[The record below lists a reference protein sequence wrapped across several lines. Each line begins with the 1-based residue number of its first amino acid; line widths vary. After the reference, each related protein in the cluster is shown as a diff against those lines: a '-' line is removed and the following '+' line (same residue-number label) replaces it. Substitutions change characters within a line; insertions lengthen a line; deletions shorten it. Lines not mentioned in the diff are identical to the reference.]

1 MQPSRGSTVG
11 STVVGGHL
19 NVERPHTFS
28 YGWKRLARTSGMQQ
42 HTEKRS
48 VRRCS
53 KLSVLPR
60 AVLERPPSSS
70 FARHRPASQP
80 FSKAHRPHALLQ
92 ESLLESAPSQTNTE
106 AGGSTFQQAL
116 FNSVNIMLGVGM
128 LSIPYALKEG
138 GWATLGVLGLLFVCT
153 NYTGKVLV
161 KCQETY
167 CRKTSPIPLGI
178 STTAGNKLVITQIA
192 EEGLRDINVPYATA
206 AVLPGPTSS
215 IDSIDEDIYR
225 EPVIVQTPSPCLLQ
239 SYEDVGQAAFGDAGR
254 AFITAV
260 LYTELI
266 GTCAL
271 FFILEGDHLQLLCQQ
286 LLGAH
291 KLPSHGAL
299 MAVSAG
305 LFLPTT
311 WLPDLGALSY
321 VGALGVVSALGL
333 TGVVVYN
340 FVAGGVH
347 IAQTS
352 PLHLH
357 SLPVTFGLSAFVY
370 SGHAVFPSIYRSM
383 KDRSQYP
390 RMLDTTYA
398 IVGVT
403 GALMGVAGYAMYGNK
418 TLEEVTMNL
427 HAGPLQLAATS
438 LILVSPFTKFA
449 LTLEP
454 VARGVEELAQKGRQ
468 GQAAWKSSRLP
479 AQATRTGLGLG
490 ALFLATK
497 VPYFGYVMAVIGS
510 FLTITVSVI
519 FPSLCYLKLYDAEL
533 EKKEKL
539 INYFIVALGV
549 FCALSGTWTSV
560 ESLLREIAQD
570 Q

>member
-1 MQPSRGSTVG
+1 MQQTKGST
-11 STVVGGHL
+11 S
-19 NVERPHTFS
+19 RPPAIGYSCDKHARSFT

-42 HTEKRS
+42 HTEHRS
-48 VRRCS
+48 VRKCS
-53 KLSVLPR
+53 KLSVMTR
-60 AVLERPPSSS
+60 AVLERPP
-70 FARHRPASQP
+70 PASFVRQR
-80 FSKAHRPHALLQ
+80 SAIKRYSDAHRQRALLQ
-92 ESLLESAPSQTNTE
+92 ESLLESAPSPSQTNTE
-106 AGGSTFQQAL
+106 AGGSSFQQAL

-138 GWATLGVLGLLFVCT
+138 GWATLGVLGLLWGCT

-161 KCQETY
+161 KCQEVY
-167 CRKTSPIPLGI
+167 CRKTSPVPLGI

-215 IDSIDEDIYR
+215 AGEDIYR

-286 LLGAH
+286 LLGGH
-291 KLPSHGAL
+291 KLPSHGTL

-340 FVAGGVH
+340 FVEGGVH
-347 IAQTS
+347 LAQTS

-398 IVGVT
+398 IVGIT
-403 GALMGVAGYAMYGNK
+403 GAFMGVAGYAMYGNK

-454 VARGVEELAQKGRQ
+454 VARGVEQLAQRGRR

-479 AQATRTGLGLG
+479 ARVTRTALGLG
-490 ALFLATK
+490 ALLLATK

-519 FPSLCYLKLYDAEL
+519 FPSLCYLKLYDSEI

-539 INYFIVALGV
+539 LNYFIVALGV

-560 ESLLREIAQD
+560 QSLLQELSEQ
-570 Q
+570 

>member
-1 MQPSRGSTVG
+1 MQQSRGSAFVAP
-11 STVVGGHL
+11 SLGGCPAANH
-19 NVERPHTFS
+19 VRPFS
-28 YGWKRLARTSGMQQ
+28 YGWKRLARTSGAQQ
-42 HTEKRS
+42 HTEQRPVQS
-48 VRRCS
+48 GS
-53 KLSVLPR
+53 KLSVLTR
-60 AVLERPPSSS
+60 AVLEQPPPAKLLRPRLN
-70 FARHRPASQP
+70 ARHTKQSQ
-80 FSKAHRPHALLQ
+80 RNNALLQ
-92 ESLLESAPSQTNTE
+92 ESLLETAPSQTNTE
-106 AGGSTFQQAL
+106 AGGSSFQQAL

-138 GWATLGVLGLLFVCT
+138 GWATLGVLGLLWVCT

-161 KCQETY
+161 KCQEVY
-167 CRKTSPIPLGI
+167 CRKTCPTPLGI
-178 STTAGNKLVITQIA
+178 STTAGEKLVITQIA
-192 EEGLRDINVPYATA
+192 EDGLRENNVPYATA
-206 AVLPGPTSS
+206 AVLPGGPTA
-215 IDSIDEDIYR
+215 SIDEDIYR
-225 EPVIVQTPSPCLLQ
+225 EPVIMQTPSPCLLQ

-286 LLGAH
+286 LLGNRS
-291 KLPSHGAL
+291 LPSHGTL

-340 FVAGGVH
+340 FVEGGVH
-347 IAQTS
+347 VAQTF
-352 PLHLH
+352 PLHLG
-357 SLPVTFGLSAFVY
+357 SLPVTFGLSAFVF

-390 RMLDTTYA
+390 RMLDYTYV
-398 IVGVT
+398 IVGLT
-403 GALMGVAGYAMYGNK
+403 GLCMGVAGYAMYGDK

-427 HAGPLQLAATS
+427 AAGPLQLAATS

-454 VARGVEELAQKGRQ
+454 VARGVEELAQKGRR
-468 GQAAWKSSRLP
+468 GRAAWNSSRLP
-479 AQATRTGLGLG
+479 ARVTRTGLGLG
-490 ALFLATK
+490 ALLLATG

-519 FPSLCYLKLYDAEL
+519 FPSLCYLKLYDAQI

-549 FCALSGTWTSV
+549 VCAVSGTYTSV
-560 ESLLREIAQD
+560 HDLLQELNS
-570 Q
+570 